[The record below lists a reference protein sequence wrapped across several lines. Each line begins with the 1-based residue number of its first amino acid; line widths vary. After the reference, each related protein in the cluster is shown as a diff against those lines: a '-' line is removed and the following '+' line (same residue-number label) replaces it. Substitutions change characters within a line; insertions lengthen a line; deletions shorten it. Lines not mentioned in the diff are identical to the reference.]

1 MTYGKSFFVVNA
13 MFLVMLLSGCSSHS
27 LSSSYT
33 RVKKAS
39 YNAVTDPVTWGG
51 ALGAAV
57 VYGSDN
63 DTKITNYFREKKLFS
78 DSLYGEYERD
88 DFMRTVN
95 GIFTGATALA
105 VNDDG
110 NYTRKAKRFLVEG
123 TTLTLAR
130 FGTDFIKNNTSK
142 KSPNREHTDA
152 LASHHALEPFCGAA
166 MIRRNV
172 SQININ
178 TYAKMGV
185 VAFNYYIVSYS
196 ALLRVQE
203 GGHSFADQ
211 FVNAS
216 VGNFI
221 GIFMHDLF
229 MLDDT
234 ISFNIALAGSNK
246 ALQIQY
252 RF

>member
-1 MTYGKSFFVVNA
+1 MSTQRTFALAVLVFVA
-13 MFLVMLLSGCSSHS
+13 LLLGGCSSHS
-27 LSSSYT
+27 LSHSYT

-39 YNAVTDPVTWGG
+39 YNAVTDPVTWGTAFG
-51 ALGAAV
+51 ATV

-63 DTKITNYFREKKLFS
+63 DTKITKYFQDK
-78 DSLYGEYERD
+78 SLLSSSFYGEYDRD

-95 GIFTGATALA
+95 GVFTGVTALA
-105 VNDDG
+105 VCDDG
-110 NYTRKAKRFLVEG
+110 NYTRKVKRLVVEG
-123 TTLTLAR
+123 STLTLAR
-130 FGTDFIKNNTSK
+130 LSTDFIKNNTSK

-172 SQININ
+172 AQINIDD
-178 TYAKMGV
+178 YAKAGV
-185 VAFNYYIVSYS
+185 VTFNYFIVSYS

-229 MLDDT
+229 LLDDT
-234 ISFNIALAGSNK
+234 ISLNIALAGSQK
-246 ALQIQY
+246 ALEIQY